1 MVLRF
6 RHPWPDRRIEALHQI
21 RHRRG
26 DIGHRE
32 SDEPAGNRFP
42 LDLPCFALRDISV
55 SHLAEDLP
63 QGVDNPVCVWLP
75 DEDGVFTVEIFDVVD
90 VTPLIGR
97 RVRRGAFMVVQD
109 ELMLGT
115 HTIIDGHL
123 CLPASVMV
131 CTER

>member
-6 RHPWPDRRIEALHQI
+6 RHPWSDRRIEALHQI

-42 LDLPCFALRDISV
+42 LDLPRFALRDISV

-63 QGVDNPVCVWLP
+63 QGVDNAVCVRLP
-75 DEDGVFTVEIFDVVD
+75 DEDRVFTVEILDVVD
-90 VTPLIGR
+90 VTPLIGS

-115 HTIIDGHL
+115 HTIINRHL

-131 CTER
+131 STER